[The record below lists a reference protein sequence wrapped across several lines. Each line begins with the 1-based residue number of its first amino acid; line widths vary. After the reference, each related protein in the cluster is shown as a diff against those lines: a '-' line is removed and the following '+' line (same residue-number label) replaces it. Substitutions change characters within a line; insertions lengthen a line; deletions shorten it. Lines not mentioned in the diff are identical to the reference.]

1 MKTKMILLAAMVSA
15 AAMSANAGFR
25 LSVCLPVPVV
35 VSRPVVMVPVAPA
48 PMAYVATV
56 PACPGAN
63 YVWTAGY
70 WAYRPHGNVWVPG
83 AWYFRADRAFH
94 DRYYYARR

>member
-35 VSRPVVMVPVAPA
+35 VSRPVVMVPVELLPL
-48 PMAYVATV
+48 VQLL
-56 PACPGAN
+56 
-63 YVWTAGY
+63 
-70 WAYRPHGNVWVPG
+70 
-83 AWYFRADRAFH
+83 
-94 DRYYYARR
+94 